1 MPRPTI
7 VEQIAKAA
15 EAGDL
20 EKVKELSKK
29 LASKEKAK
37 PKAKAQPQ
45 KKQKQTQ
52 VEEEYDIYEE
62 EVTNDDDEANDFIV
76 KAQRSSN
83 RRGETESE
91 DFVDEDGEAR
101 TRCRKVP
108 FKIVKNRK
116 NKWADNLNEY
126 KEDAELDKKLH
137 KNGVNR
143 GNGREAIK
151 KIKIKC
157 KQCGNSKVIWPGEVK
172 HSNWICDDCIIGN
185 IRRD

>member
-29 LASKEKAK
+29 LASKEKTK
-37 PKAKAQPQ
+37 PKAKAQPK
-45 KKQKQTQ
+45 KKQKQEP
-52 VEEEYDIYEE
+52 EEEYEVYEE
-62 EVTNDDDEANDFIV
+62 EVDDEDEVSEANGFIA
-76 KAQRSSN
+76 KARRSNHYEENSD
-83 RRGETESE
+83 SE
-91 DFVDEDGEAR
+91 EDGEAR

-116 NKWADNLNEY
+116 NKWTDNVNEY

-137 KNGVNR
+137 KNGVNH
-143 GNGREAIK
+143 GNKRDSVK

-157 KQCGNSKVIWPGEVK
+157 KQCGNSKIMWPGEVK
-172 HSNWICDDCIIGN
+172 HSNWICDDCIIGS